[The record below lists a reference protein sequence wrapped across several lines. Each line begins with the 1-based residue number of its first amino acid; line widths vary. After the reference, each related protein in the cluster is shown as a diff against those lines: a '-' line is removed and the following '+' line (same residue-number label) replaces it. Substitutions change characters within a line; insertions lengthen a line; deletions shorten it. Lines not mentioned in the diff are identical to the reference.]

1 MMALDHVTSSRVQHS
16 SCLIPSLSRYVSNVD
31 NYQCHTL
38 WWSPLLCSPVSPLY
52 VGSVTWSLS
61 TNQSQC
67 HHRSHGSEQW
77 AGNRGQIDQWPLFG
91 NILSMKKQT
100 TFDTKEDETGDKFY
114 PLILNT
120 EVMIM
125 IIQKNICQIILTSRF
140 VTDRLTGRRDTDN
153 FSFY

>member
-1 MMALDHVTSSRVQHS
+1 
-16 SCLIPSLSRYVSNVD
+16 
-31 NYQCHTL
+31 
-38 WWSPLLCSPVSPLY
+38 
-52 VGSVTWSLS
+52 
-61 TNQSQC
+61 
-67 HHRSHGSEQW
+67 
-77 AGNRGQIDQWPLFG
+77 
-91 NILSMKKQT
+91 MKKQT

-153 FSFY
+153 FSF